1 MAKSEAILWLSCL
14 LLLLIGKINSSP
26 YKAAVME
33 YLPTGSVSSQTP
45 AQVLG
50 ANLDQ
55 DGGLIEQAAG
65 LEAADTVVFP
75 VYGLTTLSLSSLSRV
90 RARQFLQQF
99 PAINSSSLAV
109 RCDNQQGIDD
119 EQLVF
124 TRLSC
129 YARQNG
135 IYVGD
140 VLCTLSNPLE
150 LLYD

>member
-1 MAKSEAILWLSCL
+1 MTKSAPILWLSCL
-14 LLLLIGKINSSP
+14 ILPIDEVNTAP

-33 YLPTGSVSSQTP
+33 YLPKGSVSSQTP

-99 PAINSSSLAV
+99 PAIIVIHGHPWQYGVTISKGSMMNNSSSL
-109 RCDNQQGIDD
+109 D
-119 EQLVF
+119 
-124 TRLSC
+124 
-129 YARQNG
+129 
-135 IYVGD
+135 
-140 VLCTLSNPLE
+140 
-150 LLYD
+150 